1 MKKHSILTL
10 ISAALLGFGA
20 ASCDDYLDVN
30 KNVDAPD
37 YVDAYLYLPGV
48 QQAFYNVYGDALH
61 AGSLAQMLGTGSSY
75 YGHYYPLNSDT
86 GGGMWRMT
94 YWEQG
99 MNLENL
105 INQSIA
111 EEDWHMAGIGLILKA
126 LSWDYSTKYN
136 GEMPLDDAYVPGL
149 LSHDYDYQEYIYMK
163 IREWAKQGIAYLE
176 MEDKSSLRGQI
187 APNDY
192 IYGGNIEK
200 WKKFGY
206 AVIVRN
212 LASLTQKNDFA
223 SKYYPQLIEAAGK
236 AFTSVDDDAT
246 VTVDGGGA
254 EAQSS
259 SLNNYWGVYRG
270 NLSSNFHQY
279 QWAVDVFQGM
289 IREVDVDANE
299 YAQVDSIYQ
308 ADDTLGL
315 YPRNTYKYKLMDKQI
330 ISDTAVFTPGHWDP
344 RRVAKLETV
353 DGNHVA
359 NFAEIDSIK
368 SFIYHG
374 GTYGNVAYFM
384 SSSDYYGA
392 STARNGQGRWLYRND
407 APYILT
413 TYAELM
419 FNVAE
424 AHWTVGK
431 KAEAFEAWKT
441 AVAADMEFTA
451 KYLVAGSVNVVNE
464 TLASGKKGDVTFH
477 IGDKITAAQFNT
489 AAAEYLAGPFVGG
502 LSMDEFSLSHIM
514 MQKFV
519 ALYPWGAHEAWVDQ
533 RKYHYDINYDKN
545 MGDGV
550 PGSANGW
557 DINHVDQK
565 LDTDPTKVYKGY
577 YIYAASLRGNKFNEK
592 NNGSPC
598 YRIRPR
604 YNSEYMWNKPS
615 LATLKPIAGTADN
628 YQCSMPWFCYPGDQ
642 PGAPT
647 YDEVAE

>member
-37 YVDAYLYLPGV
+37 YIDAYLYLANV
-48 QQAFYNVYGDALH
+48 QQQFNNVYDDTRH
-61 AGSLAQMLGTGSSY
+61 AGSMAQLVGTGSSY
-75 YGHYYPLNSDT
+75 NNHYYPKNSDT
-86 GGGMWRMT
+86 GGNMWRMT
-94 YWEQG
+94 YWQHG
-99 MNLENL
+99 MNLENM

-111 EEDWHMAGIGLILKA
+111 GEDWHLAGIGMIMKA

-149 LSHDYDYQEYIYMK
+149 LAHDYDYQEYIYMK
-163 IREWAKQGIAYLE
+163 VREWAKKGIEYLE
-176 MEDKSSLRGQI
+176 MEDNSPLRGQI

-200 WKKFGY
+200 WKKLGY

-223 SKYYPQLIEAAGK
+223 TKYYPQLIEAAGK
-236 AFTSVDDDAT
+236 AFTSVEDDAT
-246 VTVDGGGA
+246 VSVEGGGA
-254 EAQSS
+254 DAPYDYY
-259 SLNNYWGVYRG
+259 NNYWGV
-270 NLSSNFHQY
+270 LSGDMSSDFHQTQY
-279 QWAVDVFQGM
+279 AVDVFQGM
-289 IREVDVDANE
+289 IREKHPTENAYIELDSASKADTTGLFRKDVFDM
-299 YAQVDSIYQ
+299 
-308 ADDTLGL
+308 
-315 YPRNTYKYKLMDKQI
+315 KLSDKQI
-330 ISDTAVFTPGHWDP
+330 ICDTAVFTPGHWDP

-353 DGNHVA
+353 DGSHVG

-374 GTYGNVAYFM
+374 GTYGNVAYFN
-384 SSSDYYGA
+384 SGSDYYGA
-392 STARNGQGRWLYRND
+392 TTARNGDGRWIYRND

-413 TYAELM
+413 TYAEMM

-451 KYLVAGSVNVVNE
+451 KYLVAGSVNIVNE
-464 TLASGKKGDVTFH
+464 KLASGKYGDVTFH
-477 IGDKITAAQFNT
+477 IGDKITAAQFKT

-533 RKYHYDINYDKN
+533 RKYHYDIAYDKAL
-545 MGDGV
+545 GDGV

>member
-1 MKKHSILTL
+1 MTL

-37 YVDAYLYLPGV
+37 YVEGYLYLAGI
-48 QQAFYNVYGDALH
+48 QQSFYNVYGDALH
-61 AGSLAQMLGTGSSY
+61 VGSLAQMFGTGSSF
-75 YGHYYPLNSDT
+75 YGHYYSVGSDT
-86 GGGMWRMT
+86 NGGMWRMT

-99 MNLENL
+99 MNLENM

-111 EEDWHMAGIGLILKA
+111 NEDWHLAGIGLIMKA
-126 LSWDYSTKYN
+126 ISWDFSTKHN
-136 GEMPLDDAYVPGL
+136 GEMPLDDAFVPGL
-149 LSHDYDYQEYIYMK
+149 LSHDYDYQEYVYMK

-176 MEDKSSLRGQI
+176 MEDNSPLRPQI
-187 APNDY
+187 AGNDW
-192 IYGGNIEK
+192 IYSGDIEK

-206 AVIVRN
+206 AIIVRN
-212 LASLTQKNDFA
+212 LASLTQKDDFA
-223 SKYYPQLIEAAGK
+223 TKYYPELIEAASK
-236 AFTSVDDDAT
+236 AFTSVEDDAT
-246 VTVDGGGA
+246 VKVAGGGA
-254 EAQSS
+254 EASS
-259 SLNNYWGVYRG
+259 SSYNNYWGVYRG
-270 NLSSNFHQY
+270 NLTSDFHQY
-279 QWAVDVFQGM
+279 QYAVDVMQGM
-289 IREVDVDANE
+289 VRKVDEENNSYIEVDSVARM
-299 YAQVDSIYQ
+299 
-308 ADDTLGL
+308 DTTSL
-315 YPRNTYKYKLMDKQI
+315 YRKDLFKYELEAKQI
-330 ISDTAVFTPGHWDP
+330 ICDTAVFTPGHWDP

-353 DGNHVA
+353 DGNHVG
-359 NFAEIDSIK
+359 NFSEIDSIK

-374 GTYGNVAYFM
+374 GTYEKVAYFM

-392 STARNGQGRWLYRND
+392 TTARNGQGRWLYRND

-413 TYAELM
+413 TYAEMM

-431 KAEAFEAWKT
+431 KGDAFEAWKK

-451 KYLVAGSVNVVNE
+451 KYLVAGSTNVQNE
-464 TLASGKKGDVTFH
+464 KLSTGKYGDVTFH

-533 RKYHYDINYDKN
+533 RKYHYDINYDKAAASN
-545 MGDGV
+545 GV
-550 PGSANGW
+550 PTNGNGW
-557 DINHVDQK
+557 NNDNVFQK
-565 LDTDPTKVYKGY
+565 YESNPDKVYKGY
-577 YIYAASLRGNKFNEK
+577 YLPASELRGSSFNEK
-592 NNGSPC
+592 NSGSPC

-615 LATLKPIAGTADN
+615 LKVLKPISGNADD
-628 YQCSMPWFCYPGDQ
+628 YQCSVPWFAYPGDQ

>member
-37 YVDAYLYLPGV
+37 YVDAYLYLPGI
-48 QQAFYNVYGDALH
+48 QQQFFNVYNDAQH

-75 YGHYYPLNSDT
+75 YGHYYPKNSDT

-94 YWEQG
+94 YWQQG

-111 EEDWHMAGIGLILKA
+111 EENWHMAGIGMIIKA

-149 LSHDYDYQEYIYMK
+149 LAHDYDYQEYIYMK
-163 IREWAKQGIAYLE
+163 IREWAKKGIEYLE
-176 MEDKSSLRGQI
+176 MEDNSSLRGQI
-187 APNDY
+187 AGNDY
-192 IYGGNIEK
+192 IYGGDIEK

-212 LASLTQKNDFA
+212 LASLTQKDDFA
-223 SKYYPQLIEAAGK
+223 TKYYPQLIEAAGK
-236 AFTSVDDDAT
+236 AFTSVADDAT
-246 VTVDGGGA
+246 VAVDGGGA

-259 SLNNYWGVYRG
+259 SLNNYWGVFRG
-270 NLSSNFHQY
+270 NLTSSYHQY
-279 QWAVDVFQGM
+279 QWAVDVMQGM
-289 IREVDVDANE
+289 VREVDENENKYLEVDTV
-299 YAQVDSIYQ
+299 AQK
-308 ADDTLGL
+308 DTTGL
-315 YPRNTYKYKLMDKQI
+315 YPTSHYKYELMDKQI
-330 ISDTAVFTPGHWDP
+330 ICDTAVFAPGHWDP

-374 GTYGNVAYFM
+374 GTYGDVAYFM
-384 SSSDYYGA
+384 SSSDYFGA
-392 STARNGQGRWLYRND
+392 TTARNGQGRWLYRND

-424 AHWTVGK
+424 AHFVVGK
-431 KAEAFEAWKT
+431 KAEAFDAWKK

-451 KYLVAGSVNVVNE
+451 KYLVAGSVNIVNE
-464 TLASGKKGDVTFH
+464 KLESGKYGDVTFH

-519 ALYPWGAHEAWVDQ
+519 ALYPWGGTEAWVDQ
-533 RKYHYDINYDKN
+533 RKYHYDIAYDKSL
-545 MGDGV
+545 GDGV
-550 PGSANGW
+550 PSMANGW
-557 DINHVDQK
+557 DKNNVYHKSDN
-565 LDTDPTKVYKGY
+565 DPTRVFKGY
-577 YIYAASLRGNKFNEK
+577 YLAASLVRDGSFNED

-604 YNSEYMWNKPS
+604 FNSEYMWNEPS
-615 LATLKPIAGTADN
+615 LKKLKPISGTAKN
-628 YQCSMPWFCYPGDQ
+628 YHCSVPWFAYPGDQ

-647 YDEVAE
+647 YDDIAE